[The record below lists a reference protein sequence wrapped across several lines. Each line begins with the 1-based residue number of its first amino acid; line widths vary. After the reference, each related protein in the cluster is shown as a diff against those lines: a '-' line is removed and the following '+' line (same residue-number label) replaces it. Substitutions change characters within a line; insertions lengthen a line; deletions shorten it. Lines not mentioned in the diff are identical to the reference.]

1 MNKIYQYLS
10 LTILIVT
17 TSVLVSVAQNPVA
30 VGQINNA
37 FRMGDVSGI
46 ARYLDNV
53 VDVTMNKSQNTSSR
67 AQVEMM
73 LRDFFSK
80 NEPKSFEA
88 GHSGQN
94 PQSNTFF
101 SIGHLNTSNG
111 RYRVYILLKQQ
122 GQQYLL
128 QEIRIEK

>member
-1 MNKIYQYLS
+1 MKKIYLYS
-10 LTILIVT
+10 LFIALIITVP
-17 TSVLVSVAQNPVA
+17 VPESVAQNAPI
-30 VGQINNA
+30 GQINNA
-37 FRMGDVSGI
+37 FRSGDVSDI
-46 ARYLDNV
+46 ARYMDNV
-53 VDVTMNKSQNTSSR
+53 VDVTMNNNQNSSSR
-67 AQVEMM
+67 AQAEMM

-94 PQSNTFF
+94 AQTNTIF
-101 SIGHLNTSNG
+101 SIGHLNTSTG

-122 GQQYLL
+122 GQNYLL

>member
-1 MNKIYQYLS
+1 MKNFYQFLFF
-10 LTILIVT
+10 TVLIVIT
-17 TSVLVSVAQNPVA
+17 PPLASMAQSTP

-37 FRMGDVSGI
+37 FRSGDVAGI
-46 ARYLDNV
+46 TRYMDNV
-53 VDVTMNKSQNTSSR
+53 VDVTLNNNQSTSSR
-67 AQVEMM
+67 TQAEMM

-94 PQSNTFF
+94 QQTNTFF

-122 GQQYLL
+122 GQNYLL

>member
-1 MNKIYQYLS
+1 MKNFYLY
-10 LTILIVT
+10 LLFIALIIT
-17 TSVLVSVAQNPVA
+17 APVLSSVAQNAPVS
-30 VGQINNA
+30 QINNA
-37 FRMGDVSGI
+37 FRTGDVAGI
-46 ARYLDNV
+46 TRYMDNV
-53 VDVTMNKSQNTSSR
+53 VDVTMNNNQSTSSR
-67 AQVEMM
+67 TQAEML

-80 NEPKSFEA
+80 NEPKNFEA

-94 PQSNTFF
+94 QQTNTFF

-122 GQQYLL
+122 GQNYLL